1 MTTSIVS
8 FNSRAEGHAM
18 PWSLDNLWIS
28 EESLITS
35 PRQFGHNLKV
45 TFLLRYTPVPNN
57 PYVETPF
64 LRWKEKIVMLDH
76 TSRQRWDATRDQAR
90 YAPDSATLIAWIRR
104 YIMGHT
110 ADHFRKGSVSLL
122 DNQRHLV
129 QFIVRGEIDD
139 AAKAES
145 VRNYLDT
152 YGGYL
157 QIELHDIP
165 SLGIPLQGTVFD
177 RERLLLIDCGIAGRP
192 RGIFWS
198 QHLRMSSAVPQQ
210 QWQRQSW
217 RSWPLVDLPTPP
229 GFSLVLAPTGP
240 STYGPRPGS
249 GEIL

>member
-8 FNSRAEGHAM
+8 FSSRAEGHAM

-76 TSRQRWDATRDQAR
+76 TSRQRWDATRDQA
-90 YAPDSATLIAWIRR
+90 LIAWIRR

>member
-1 MTTSIVS
+1 MT
-8 FNSRAEGHAM
+8 
-18 PWSLDNLWIS
+18 WSLDNLWIS

-45 TFLLRYTPVPNN
+45 TFLLRYTPVPNR
-57 PYVETPF
+57 PYMETPF
-64 LRWKEKIVMLDH
+64 LRWKEKIVVLDH
-76 TSRQRWDATRDQAR
+76 TSRERWEATRDQAR
-90 YAPDSATLIAWIRR
+90 YSPTSGTLIAWIRR

-110 ADHFRKGSVSLL
+110 PEVSRKGSVSVL
-122 DNQRHLV
+122 DIHQQPV
-129 QFIVRGEIDD
+129 KFTARGQLDD

-145 VRNYLDT
+145 VRDFLAK

-165 SLGIPLQGTVFD
+165 SLGISAQGTVFD

-198 QHLRMSSAVPQQ
+198 QHLRMSNAVPQP

-217 RSWPLVDLPTPP
+217 RSWPLVDLPTPA
-229 GFSLVLAPTGP
+229 GFSQVLAPTGHN
-240 STYGPRPGS
+240 TYGALVGS